1 MCSTSNI
8 NGGDTNNNRNKK
20 MMLTEKLPS
29 LDFKLMTA
37 DWRCVVQ
44 SSLAPDFWQQTPR
57 LTLFLQSDNTFNYF
71 CLRCLRY
78 FQVVWYV
85 SGLRMIVHSFSKQ
98 FGVLWYLATD
108 SASLTLFCPPDKPIK
123 YSKTRLRNGR
133 KRHSHPQVRNLIN
146 RVLESNHWGGSERRI
161 FLKLS

>member
-1 MCSTSNI
+1 MFHLKHQRWWHQQQQKQKN
-8 NGGDTNNNRNKK
+8 DV
-20 MMLTEKLPS
+20 
-29 LDFKLMTA
+29 
-37 DWRCVVQ
+37 DWKAAFIR
-44 SSLAPDFWQQTPR
+44 FQTHDCR
-57 LTLFLQSDNTFNYF
+57 LTVCCAKQSGARFLATDAASDAFLQSDNTFNYF
-71 CLRCLRY
+71 CPRY

-133 KRHSHPQVRNLIN
+133 KRHSLPQVRNLIN
-146 RVLESNHWGGSERRI
+146 RVLESNYGGGG
-161 FLKLS
+161 LT